1 MSKSGSGMRRL
12 LFLAISLSGAVETC
26 SFSLLFQP
34 GGTSSLSSA
43 AAAVPS
49 LGRGSSPL
57 PPLVSALCPMGRS
70 LPPLA
75 LLTMSADVR
84 GGKTGSIS
92 RRSFV
97 AGACI
102 AAGSQAASA
111 RAPPGIGGGT
121 DILSDIPPLNVDA
134 VYPAS
139 CKGEWLCQRVVTLVE
154 GDEGTFLPSLL
165 LSHWFVATFRTI
177 VPVPPHPGSASV
189 GATALLI
196 ALPPP
201 R

>member
-12 LFLAISLSGAVETC
+12 LFLALSLSGAVETC

-57 PPLVSALCPMGRS
+57 VSTLCPMGRS

-75 LLTMSADVR
+75 LLAMSTDVR

-201 R
+201 P